1 MKSKK
6 VDGLLDEH
14 FITRNEMREL
24 VSLIEKLEQGIEHV
38 KRSNRE
44 LKEDIVII
52 NNESIDSL
60 TFRMFIVIS
69 SFGFIQLIFKAW

>member
-1 MKSKK
+1 MESKK

-24 VSLIEKLEQGIEHV
+24 VSSIEKLEQGIEHV

-60 TFRMFIVIS
+60 TFRMFIVVS